1 MDAILRRGVVAELL
15 GTFAVVWFGAGAV
28 CVNVLTTAANQTPAT
43 AGLTAMQPGLV
54 GLALAQGLIFAGALA
69 VTMRLSGGF
78 LNPAVTLMLWVFNRL
93 DNRRTGL
100 YLLAQ
105 VVGAFLAAGCLRFT
119 FAEDVLRAARV
130 GTPHLNLLAYPE
142 AFTAAIIAG
151 TAAELVLTF
160 FLVFAIFG
168 APTGDSSR
176 AALPAGLVLTA
187 GTIVLGPLTGAA
199 ANPARWLGPVLWEQF
214 LGGSNPWND
223 TFVYL
228 AGPILGALA
237 GGLVT
242 FRFLLNEAPVSESGQ
257 PFKVPATAAVKR
269 KP

>member
-1 MDAILRRGVVAELL
+1 MDTILRRGVVAELL

-43 AGLTAMQPGLV
+43 AGINAVQPGLV
-54 GLALAQGLIFAGALA
+54 GVALVQGLIFAAALA
-69 VTMRLSGGF
+69 VTARLSGGF
-78 LNPAVTLMLWVFNRL
+78 LNPAITLMLWVFNRL

-105 VVGAFLAAGCLRFT
+105 LTGAFLAAACLRCAFS
-119 FAEDVLRAARV
+119 EDVLRAARM
-130 GTPHLNLLAYPE
+130 GTPHLNLLAFPPE
-142 AFTAAIIAG
+142 VSTAAIIAG

-176 AALPAGLVLTA
+176 AALPAGLVLVA

-214 LGGSNPWND
+214 LGGTPWND

-242 FRFLLNEAPVSESGQ
+242 FRFLLNEAPVSDSAQ
-257 PFKVPATAAVKR
+257 PFKVPATASVKR